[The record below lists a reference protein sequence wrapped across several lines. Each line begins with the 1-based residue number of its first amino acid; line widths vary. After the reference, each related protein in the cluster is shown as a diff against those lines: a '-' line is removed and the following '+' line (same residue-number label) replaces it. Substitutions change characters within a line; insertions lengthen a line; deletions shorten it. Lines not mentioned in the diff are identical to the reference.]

1 MVVNQT
7 VAHYRKRNAIA
18 EPHRDQLTAMTTS
31 LISSVSAIGTQNVGM
46 AERRQRTLSDLG
58 TLVGADAGWWA
69 WGYDRDACV
78 TPVSLVSFGADA
90 ELLAKLIS
98 VGLDERLDDEFRL
111 PIRRQMGSSMCQVS
125 IRRDHF
131 SDEEFPRT
139 TFAQLLEPL
148 GFSEWMHAV
157 RYSSPTNWINLLL
170 LRRLHRPP
178 FNADERQV
186 VDLAVQGI
194 CWLQAPQAATTIGVS
209 LSGGSP
215 ILTARQRTV
224 LAMLLDGKSRK
235 LIARGL
241 EIAEETVGDHIKAIY
256 RAFNVKSAGELA
268 AHFLRSR

>member
-7 VAHYRKRNAIA
+7 VAHYRTRNAIA
-18 EPHRDQLTAMTTS
+18 EPYGDRLKSMTAS
-31 LISSVSAIGTQNVGM
+31 LISSVSSIGSQDVGM
-46 AERRQRTLSDLG
+46 ADRRQRILSDLG
-58 TLVGADAGWWA
+58 ALVTADVGWWA
-69 WGYDRDACV
+69 WGYDRDSCI

-98 VGLDERLDDEFRL
+98 VGLDERLDHEFRL
-111 PIRRQMGSSMCQVS
+111 PIRRQMGQSMCQVS

-148 GFSEWMHAV
+148 GFGEWLHAV

-170 LRRLHRPP
+170 LRRLNHPP
-178 FNADERQV
+178 FGADERQV
-186 VDLAVQGI
+186 VDLAVRGI
-194 CWLQAPQAATTIGVS
+194 CWLQTPQPATSIGAS